1 MTREEAARFAALS
14 QIAGMIRD
22 LRLSHMATLARA
34 RAETLARLADLERPE
49 LPEDI
54 DPISVAQAAV
64 RYGHWADRR
73 RREILPVLE
82 AQSAALEAAE
92 AAARAALGRAD
103 VLEKLGQRKQPTGV
117 KR

>member
-34 RAETLARLADLERPE
+34 RAETLARLADLERAD
-49 LPEDI
+49 LPEGV
-54 DPISVAQAAV
+54 DPISAAQAV
-64 RYGHWADRR
+64 LRYGHWADRR

-82 AQSAALEAAE
+82 EQTAALEAAE
-92 AAARAALGRAD
+92 AVAREALGRAD
-103 VLEKLGQRKQPTGV
+103 VLEKLGQRKQPGGA